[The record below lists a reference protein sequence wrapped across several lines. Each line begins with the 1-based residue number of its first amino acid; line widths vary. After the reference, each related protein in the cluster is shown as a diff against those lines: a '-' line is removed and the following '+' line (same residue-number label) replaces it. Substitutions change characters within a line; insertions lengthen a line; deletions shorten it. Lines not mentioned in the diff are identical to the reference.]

1 MSESLSLA
9 KAGNA
14 YAPDA
19 DEREELGHLSSRPPL
34 IKFDGS
40 AGRFVNT
47 KKEGDKGVDSFTG
60 IILGH
65 RGGDLRGR
73 NGGGQV
79 LFGESLLGPAEATQ
93 LGVGAKWVCRNHDS
107 QSMTPMLNPELA
119 PSVLNSA
126 RQAGAGRNCLQCPLR
141 EFGEDN
147 SRPKCAAKLN
157 LIMLGED
164 NNVYLVQVGGK
175 SITSVNKLLAQYNDA
190 KVATF
195 CCKVT
200 LRSEQVKSGS
210 QKWQEV
216 RGDIDAKNLF
226 PVEQFLQ
233 LRELRKSI
241 LASYATHIDNA
252 EQQSERHEAPPHT
265 AQQQGFGADDIGLED
280 VPF

>member
-19 DEREELGHLSSRPPL
+19 EEREELGHLSSRPPL

-40 AGRFVNT
+40 GGRFINT

-65 RGGDLRGR
+65 RGGDLRGC

-79 LFGESLLGPAEATQ
+79 LFGESLLGKDKATE
-93 LGVGAKWVCRNHDS
+93 LGVGAKWVCRNHDML
-107 QSMTPMLNPELA
+107 SMAPMLNPELA
-119 PSVLNSA
+119 PAVIN
-126 RQAGAGRNCLQCPLR
+126 QAKMSGAGTNCLRCPMR

-175 SITSVNKLLAQYNDA
+175 SITSVNKLLAQFNDA

-200 LRSEQVKSGS
+200 LRSEQVKQGS

-216 RGDIDAKNLF
+216 RGDIDVGNLF
-226 PVEQFLQ
+226 PVEQFYQ
-233 LRELRKSI
+233 LRELRKTI
-241 LASYATHIDNA
+241 LASYASHIDGA
-252 EQQSERHEAPPHT
+252 EAASEAPPHA
-265 AQQQGFGADDIGLED
+265 AQQRGFGADDVGMDD